1 MIFVY
6 KTKEIILINAAED
19 KIQTLIQFLIGLI
32 NIPDNFPRMYQYMW

>member
-19 KIQTLIQFLIGLI
+19 KIQNI
-32 NIPDNFPRMYQYMW
+32 NTILDWAN